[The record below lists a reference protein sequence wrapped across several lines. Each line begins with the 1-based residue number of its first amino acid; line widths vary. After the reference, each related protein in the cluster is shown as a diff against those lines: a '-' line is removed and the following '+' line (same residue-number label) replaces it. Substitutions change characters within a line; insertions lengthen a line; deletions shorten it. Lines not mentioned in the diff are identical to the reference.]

1 MGIISAQP
9 KNNTKKLH
17 LIIWQIGF
25 CSPNPKNTLEN
36 TADWS
41 VTASRLRPSVFYAR
55 SERHLCTVR
64 NVLLE
69 EKSKLI
75 PFPRMNHAFN
85 QRTLR
90 RVARTAAA
98 RQDAGS

>member
-9 KNNTKKLH
+9 KNYTKKLH
-17 LIIWQIGF
+17 LTIWQTGF

-41 VTASRLRPSVFYAR
+41 VTAPRLPPSVFYAR
-55 SERHLCTVR
+55 SGRHLCTVR
-64 NVLLE
+64 HVLLE

-75 PFPRMNHAFN
+75 PFPRMDHAFN
-85 QRTLR
+85 RRTLR
-90 RVARTAAA
+90 RAARIAAA
-98 RQDAGS
+98 HQDAGS